1 MQKILAALYLS
12 VATVSLTLSV
22 SALPAKAQSTSASS
36 GVIEEVVV
44 TSERREQAL
53 SKVPQ
58 SVSAFTSERMDQLDI
73 KNFSDL
79 VKYTPGVTFD
89 EASNN
94 ISIRGINSSAGD
106 ATTGIYIDDT
116 PIQIRTLGF
125 GSDNAL
131 PAVFD
136 LQRVEVLRD
145 GASIRF

>member
-89 EASNN
+89 EA
-94 ISIRGINSSAGD
+94 
-106 ATTGIYIDDT
+106 
-116 PIQIRTLGF
+116 
-125 GSDNAL
+125 
-131 PAVFD
+131 
-136 LQRVEVLRD
+136 
-145 GASIRF
+145 